1 MIVKCLAS
9 FQSRELLIQCSVIHR
24 MLTECMQTA
33 DEVIKTRPT
42 GSRSQFITEHLTE
55 ANRD

>member
-1 MIVKCLAS
+1 MLGKLPEQGIFNAMQLNS
-9 FQSRELLIQCSVIHR
+9 QT
-24 MLTECMQTA
+24 LTECMQTA

-42 GSRSQFITEHLTE
+42 GSRSQSITEHLTE